1 MKTALITGIAGQ
13 DGSYLSEHLLSL
25 GYRVHGLLR
34 PGGSGRT
41 ARIAHLHGR
50 LELHE
55 VSLSDGD
62 ALGRLVGATRP
73 DEIYNLAGESFV
85 PSSSAEPARAEE
97 LESLAVA
104 NLLAAIR
111 RTRADIHFYQASTS
125 EMFGKVA
132 RFPQEETTPFE
143 PRNPYG
149 VAKLSAHRLT
159 VDARSAHGLFAVSGI
174 LFNHESPRRGEQF
187 VTRKITLAAA
197 RIAAGR
203 QKTLALGN
211 LDARR
216 DWGFSGDYVRAMW
229 MMLQR
234 EKPVDYVVGSGEAR
248 SVRDFAAAAFA
259 RVGLDWREHVVE
271 DGTLRRPGE
280 VDRLVADP
288 RRARAE
294 LGWSAEVGF
303 DELVKMMV
311 EADVALVD
319 AETPGA
325 G

>member
-41 ARIAHLHGR
+41 GRIAHLDGR

-62 ALGRLVGATRP
+62 AVGGLVTATRP
-73 DEIYNLAGESFV
+73 DEIYNLAGDSFV
-85 PSSSAEPARAEE
+85 PSSFAQPARTGD

-104 NLLAAIR
+104 NLLEAIR
-111 RTRADIHFYQASTS
+111 HTNAGIRFYQASTS

-132 RFPQEETTPFE
+132 RSPQDETTPFE

-149 VAKLSAHRLT
+149 LAKVRAHRLMAE
-159 VDARSAHGLFAVSGI
+159 ARAADGLFAVSGI
-174 LFNHESPRRGEQF
+174 LFNHESPRRGERF

-203 QKTLALGN
+203 QKTVALGN
-211 LDARR
+211 LGARR

-234 EKPVDYVVGSGEAR
+234 DAPVDYVVGSGEAR
-248 SVRDFAAAAFA
+248 SVREFAAAAFA
-259 RVGLDWREHVVE
+259 LVGLDWREHVVE
-271 DGTLRRPGE
+271 DATLRRPGD

-294 LGWSAEVGF
+294 LKWSPTAGF
-303 DELVKMMV
+303 DDLVRMMV
-311 EADVALVD
+311 EADVALVA
-319 AETPGA
+319 AERPGA
-325 G
+325 S

>member
-34 PGGSGRT
+34 PGSSGRT
-41 ARIAHLHGR
+41 GRIGHLRGR

-55 VSLSDGD
+55 ASLSDGE
-62 ALGRLVGATRP
+62 AIARLVGAVRP

-85 PSSSAEPARAEE
+85 PSSFREPERAAE
-97 LESLAVA
+97 LECLAVA
-104 NLLAAIR
+104 NLLGAIR
-111 RTRADIHFYQASTS
+111 STGSAIRFYQASTS
-125 EMFGKVA
+125 EMFGQVA
-132 RFPQEETTPFE
+132 RSPQDETTPFE

-149 VAKLSAHRLT
+149 AAKLRAHQLT
-159 VDARSAHGLFAVSGI
+159 VEARSAHGLFAVSGI

-203 QKTLALGN
+203 QTTLALGN

-234 EKPVDYVVGSGEAR
+234 NDPTDYVVGSGETR
-248 SVRDFAAAAFA
+248 TVRQFAEAAFA
-259 RVGLDWREHVVE
+259 LVGLDWREHVVE
-271 DGTLRRPGE
+271 DGTLRRPGD

-294 LGWSAEVGF
+294 LPWSPRAGF
-303 DELVKMMV
+303 DDLVRMMV
-311 EADVALVD
+311 EADVALV
-319 AETPGA
+319 A
-325 G
+325 GLGPEAS